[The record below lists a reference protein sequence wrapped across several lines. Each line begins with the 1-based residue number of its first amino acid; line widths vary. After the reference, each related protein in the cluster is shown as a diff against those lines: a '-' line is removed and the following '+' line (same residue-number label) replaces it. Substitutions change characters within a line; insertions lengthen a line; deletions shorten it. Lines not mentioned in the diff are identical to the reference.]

1 MFEFFKKKS
10 VESASESSLI
20 LVIPTGTKLT
30 NSKKDVHVGRN
41 SAECDIV
48 VENKN
53 ASNKHMHIM
62 FTDGNWIAEDLNST
76 NGTWIN
82 GERIAPMQ
90 QIKLNPGD
98 RICIALSTV
107 FYFMQKPAEDKYA
120 EDIEYEKHIG
130 EMEFIINSIKKE
142 NNGIAME
149 SKYFGRL
156 IDLLCETS
164 LFVRATID
172 NNKPENE
179 RFQVVLFKP
188 AQDEII
194 PVFTRKYHAEAFGK
208 YGDVFRLNPERFMV
222 VLRQLGEH
230 IVINPNSESRLIIPK
245 DIFQM
250 VVFEEFIKKCN
261 AKTSLKNYKE
271 KNDVL
276 AALICE
282 YNMATNQTDKM
293 KLIATI
299 LEYMQENVAWI
310 PCNVNY
316 SKEDYVKMINL
327 KKGEVF
333 SFENTKLKPDIL
345 KHTSGQLFF
354 PLFSQKEEAPDDYA
368 NNFSWVNIPIVQ
380 VCIMAKNNKESNGII
395 INAFT
400 NSLPITNELIDIVL
414 NRHFGKINLINDEQ
428 MSHAEKEANGGLQL
442 ELDNERLYFIRVFI
456 ENDVIGSYSIDKEA
470 ASDSHYTLEPYSAYQ
485 LSQLLEQEYHRGN
498 LVDNLKQYFTEKS
511 DYQLVS
517 LMNENKINFQ
527 QFHYD

>member
-1 MFEFFKKKS
+1 MFDFFKKKS
-10 VESASESSLI
+10 VETVSDSSLV
-20 LVIPTGTKLT
+20 LVTPTGTKVT
-30 NSKKDVHVGRN
+30 NSKKDVYVGRN

-53 ASNKHMHIM
+53 ASNKHVHFM
-62 FTDGNWIAEDLNST
+62 FRDGKWIVEDLNST

-82 GERIAPMQ
+82 GEKILPMHPLV
-90 QIKLNPGD
+90 LNSGD
-98 RICIALSTV
+98 RICIALSAV
-107 FYFMQKPAEDKYA
+107 FYFNEKPAEDKYI
-120 EDIEYEKHIG
+120 EDVDYEKSID
-130 EMEFIINSIKKE
+130 EIEFIISSIKKE
-142 NNGIAME
+142 NSGHAME

-194 PVFTRKYHAEAFGK
+194 PVFTRKCHADGFGN
-208 YGDVFRLNPERFMV
+208 YGEVFKLTPERFMV
-222 VLRQLGEH
+222 VFKQLGEH
-230 IVINPNSESRLIIPK
+230 IVINPNAENRLIIPK

-250 VVFEEFIKKCN
+250 IIFEEFVKKYN
-261 AKTSLKNYKE
+261 AKTSLKKYKE
-271 KNDVL
+271 NNDVF
-276 AALICE
+276 AALVCE
-282 YNMATNQTDKM
+282 YNIATNQADKM

-299 LEYMQENVAWI
+299 LEYMQENVAWV

-316 SKEDYVKMINL
+316 SKEDYEKLINL

-345 KHTSGQLFF
+345 KHTSGKLFF

-380 VCIMAKNNKESNGII
+380 VCIMAKNNKESSGII
-395 INAFT
+395 VNAFT
-400 NSLPITNELIDIVL
+400 NSLPITNELIDIIL
-414 NRHFGKINLINDEQ
+414 NRHFGKTNLINNEQ
-428 MSHAEKEANGGLQL
+428 MTQAVKEPNGGLQL

-456 ENDVIGSYSIDKEA
+456 ENDVIIGYSIDKEA

-485 LSQLLEQEYHRGN
+485 LSQLLEQEYHKGN
-498 LVDNLKQYFTEKS
+498 LVDNLKQYFVEKS

-527 QFHYD
+527 